1 LKNERTESTQA
12 SGRRQLPVESL
23 RAIPVAVPENLKNIR
38 VILVEPTEPRNIGST
53 ARAMKGMGLSQL
65 VLVNPA
71 PWRESEDAWRL
82 ARVSEDILENCRV
95 VETLEQAIEG
105 THYLVA
111 TTHRRRL
118 ARLLSP
124 VTAREAAQKIAS
136 ISQDKPVGLLFGRE
150 ASGLTSEELSI
161 CQLTA
166 SIPMALRNPPLNLS
180 HAVLVIAYE
189 IFMAS
194 LEEIPTKPPPDL
206 VEVTELEQFYQKIVT
221 LLTKV
226 GFVPYNNDWKVMRF
240 AIRRAFGRM
249 GLEKRDL
256 AVLYQIF
263 SDIDKY
269 ITKNIDAVSHQ

>member
-1 LKNERTESTQA
+1 MKKEQTESAQTDD
-12 SGRRQLPVESL
+12 RKQLPVESL
-23 RAIPVAVPENLKNIR
+23 RAIPVEVPGNLKNIR
-38 VILVEPTEPRNIGST
+38 VILVEPTEPGNIGST

-65 VLVNPA
+65 VLVNPS
-71 PWRESEDAWRL
+71 PWRDSKDAWRL
-82 ARVSEDILENCRV
+82 ARVSGDVLENSRV

-118 ARLLSP
+118 AKLPPP
-124 VTAREAAQKIAS
+124 VTAREAAQKIATV
-136 ISQDKPVGLLFGRE
+136 SQDKTVGLLFGRE

-166 SIPMALRNPPLNLS
+166 SVPMALRNPPLNLS
-180 HAVLVIAYE
+180 HAVLVFAYE

-194 LEEIPTKPPPDL
+194 LEEISTNPQDL
-206 VEVTELEQFYQKIVT
+206 AEVTELERFYQQIVS

-226 GFVPYNNDWKVMRF
+226 EFVPYNNDWKVMLF
-240 AIRRAFGRM
+240 AIRRVFGRM
-249 GLEKRDL
+249 EMEKRDL

-269 ITKNIDAVSHQ
+269 VSGNR